1 MLNAGQVSA
10 VRRDAWRARPLSL
23 PTVGNSA
30 FAYRA
35 RKENRRAGVRSSPVG
50 VPISALRRAS
60 FDLLSLAHHRR
71 PSRRKTPC
79 LTDNREVVR
88 GGWSDGQDGGA
99 VGTAAAASA
108 ASVTK
113 CRAKRKIINVR
124 LVRISEWGKWMEET
138 KKITETRTALDKQ
151 NCLITTII
159 IIINDK

>member
-30 FAYRA
+30 FAYRP
-35 RKENRRAGVRSSPVG
+35 RAGVQFVRSYPLAVVG
-50 VPISALRRAS
+50 VLISALRRTN
-60 FDLLSLAHHRR
+60 FDLLSLTHHCR
-71 PSRRKTPC
+71 PSRRETPC
-79 LTDNREVVR
+79 LTDNRDVVR
-88 GGWSDGQDGGA
+88 GGWSDGRDGGA

-124 LVRISEWGKWMEET
+124 LVRIGEWGKWMEET
-138 KKITETRTALDKQ
+138 KKITETRTALDK
-151 NCLITTII
+151 
-159 IIINDK
+159 